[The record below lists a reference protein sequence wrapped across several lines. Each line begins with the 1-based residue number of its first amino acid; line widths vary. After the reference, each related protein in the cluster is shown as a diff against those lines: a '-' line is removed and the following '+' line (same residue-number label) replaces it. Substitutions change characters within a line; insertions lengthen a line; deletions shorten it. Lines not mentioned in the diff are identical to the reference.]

1 MADSNS
7 KNSLLAR
14 QARELFTAQA
24 IAGLPELSRLL
35 REKLSELQEQPGN
48 ARDMQERRDAW
59 QAFESGSAAWV
70 TGVSAAWKKAQMA
83 AAIATP
89 AMSALSLLDTGKF
102 ELMDNE
108 VMEARI
114 LASRFALR
122 LLDFAS
128 WELNDL
134 RLRIQ
139 GLEGSAEL
147 QKDDI
152 FRPEVLAR
160 HLVDQWTQA
169 RLSRGLWVVLQD
181 VIQGKL
187 SEHLLGAYRATNTF
201 LIERGVMAEIDLRA
215 QVKRTASSVTT
226 KKEPPEK
233 APGTVQGGLESGR
246 SGSPGNWTGGSSG
259 GAGNVGGPGGTG
271 RSAGTQSTGYPGAGR
286 PGNGEGR
293 GWERARS
300 SGGNGALPGSGGAN
314 GGKGG
319 SEGRPGT
326 GFGGGGGSGGSGDRP
341 PGNATHYDTRM
352 QSAMTP
358 IARARM
364 RAQGVMSHLKRLLL
378 SQQGPGFDA
387 ARSVQASPQLSQVLD
402 SLLTADHA
410 ERTALAESPAPAVY
424 GSVHVEQAST
434 ALRQRTSTLKQAAS
448 SPSEKATIEIVALM
462 FQSILEEDRIAPS
475 IRVWFARLQ
484 MPVLRVA
491 IAEPEFFDSLE
502 HPARQLI
509 DRMGS
514 CVLGFDVAV
523 SGGAMEAEIKRVV
536 QVIEQ
541 YPETGRRV
549 FQLVYDEFQ
558 KFLSKFLSE
567 QGSTARVVSVAQQI
581 EQKETMTIQYTIEM
595 RSMLNDMPVRDDI
608 REFLFKVWAEVLAM
622 AAMRNGPQHE
632 QTISLK
638 RAAADLVW
646 AASAKPNRADR
657 AKVIADLPKLLQ
669 RLRLGMAMLGMD
681 VKTQDQHIKTISDTL
696 ADAFMSKTDA
706 ISAER
711 IDAMAKRLANLE
723 DYLSDEDVG
732 DLPLDTESLVMMI
745 GIDASDIEVI
755 TDGGSQPSE
764 AMRAWASELPLG
776 AWYSLDHN
784 GRVSHVQFAW
794 RSDRKQLHLF
804 ASADGRNF
812 LVQARRLAAYL
823 QAGLLVPAEDE
834 ALTVRA
840 TRSALAKLDANPE
853 RLLN

>member
-1 MADSNS
+1 M
-7 KNSLLAR
+7 
-14 QARELFTAQA
+14 QA
-24 IAGLPELSRLL
+24 IAGLPEVSRLL
-35 REKLSELQEQPGN
+35 REKLSELQELPGN
-48 ARDMQERRDAW
+48 AREMQGRRDAW
-59 QAFESGSAAWV
+59 QDFESGSAAWV
-70 TGVSAAWKKAQMA
+70 AGTGAAWKKAQA
-83 AAIATP
+83 AVATVTP
-89 AMSALSLLDTGKF
+89 TMSALSMLDTGKF

-139 GLEGSAEL
+139 SLEGIAEL

-160 HLVDQWTQA
+160 HLVDRWTQA
-169 RLSRGLWVVLQD
+169 RLSRALWVLVQD

-187 SEHLLGAYRATNTF
+187 SEYLLGVYRATNAF

-215 QVKRTASSVTT
+215 QVKRVPTAVDM
-226 KKEPPEK
+226 KKEPART
-233 APGTVQGGLESGR
+233 APGAVQGGLDTGR
-246 SGSPGNWTGGSSG
+246 GGMSGSGPGGF
-259 GAGNVGGPGGTG
+259 GGPGGAG
-271 RSAGTQSTGYPGAGR
+271 RSAGMPGTGHPPGASR
-286 PGNGEGR
+286 PGNGGAS
-293 GWERARS
+293 GGERA
-300 SGGNGALPGSGGAN
+300 GSGGSHGA
-314 GGKGG
+314 G
-319 SEGRPGT
+319 P
-326 GFGGGGGSGGSGDRP
+326 GGGGSGGSGEAGGMP
-341 PGNATHYDTRM
+341 AVNPTHDDTRM

-364 RAQGVMSHLKRLLL
+364 RAQGVMSHLKRLLM
-378 SQQGPGFDA
+378 SQQGSQFDA
-387 ARSVQASPQLSQVLD
+387 TRGQQASPQLSHALD
-402 SLLTADHA
+402 SLLTADNA
-410 ERTALAESPAPAVY
+410 ERTALAEALVPVAY
-424 GSVHVEQAST
+424 GSVHVEQASS
-434 ALRQRTSTLKQAAS
+434 ALRQRTSALKQAAS
-448 SPSEKATIEIVALM
+448 NPSEKATIEIVALM
-462 FQSILEEDRIAPS
+462 FQSILEEDRIAPT

-491 IAEPEFFDSLE
+491 IADPEFFDSLE
-502 HPARQLI
+502 HPARRLI

-558 KFLSKFLSE
+558 KFLSRFLSE
-567 QGSTARVVSVAQQI
+567 QGSTARVVGVAQQM
-581 EQKETMTIQYTIEM
+581 EQKETMIIQYTIEM

-632 QTISLK
+632 QTIHLK

-646 AASAKPNRADR
+646 AASAKPNRVDR
-657 AKVIADLPKLLQ
+657 AKVISDLPKLLQ
-669 RLRLGMAMLGMD
+669 RLRLGMTMLGMD
-681 VKTQDQHIKTISDTL
+681 VKTQDQHVKAISDTL

-706 ISAER
+706 ISSER

-745 GIDASDIEVI
+745 GIDASDMQVI
-755 TDGGSQPSE
+755 TDGGSQPSD
-764 AMRAWASELPLG
+764 AMRAWAQELQLG
-776 AWYSLDHN
+776 AWFSLDHN
-784 GRVSHVQFAW
+784 GQVSHVQFAW
-794 RSDRKQLHLF
+794 RSERKQLHLF
-804 ASADGRNF
+804 ASSDGRNF

-834 ALTVRA
+834 LLTVRA
-840 TRSALAKLDANPE
+840 TRGALAKLDANPE